1 MSQGPRQPRAAE
13 SPLDLD
19 FATPDAIPRHPPA
32 SSYRRAPITTTGGLP
47 SWMFVAGFFGFLGVF
62 LAVFLGVLA
71 AFEIEKAMGRAEAQK
86 AAEKIEQAMKN
97 LGKP

>member
-1 MSQGPRQPRAAE
+1 
-13 SPLDLD
+13 
-19 FATPDAIPRHPPA
+19 
-32 SSYRRAPITTTGGLP
+32 
-47 SWMFVAGFFGFLGVF
+47 MFVAGFFGFLGVF